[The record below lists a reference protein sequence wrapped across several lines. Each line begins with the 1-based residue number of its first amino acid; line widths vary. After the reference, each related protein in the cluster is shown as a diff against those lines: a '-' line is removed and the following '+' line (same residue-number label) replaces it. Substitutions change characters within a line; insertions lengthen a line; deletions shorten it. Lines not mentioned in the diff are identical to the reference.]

1 MIVFELQLDHLNCIT
16 MSILLHSAFMP
27 HYFISSLR
35 SFCLLKVAHLFNC
48 VSLNILSGF
57 LCDFDSAL
65 SVTSLSL
72 PYLSFLSSL
81 RVSLGILFSSLLG
94 ISLSSS
100 FDPLCPLSL
109 IGLLLP
115 FPSPLPFSTLLSLLL
130 PSLFFPS
137 FESAWAYCS
146 ARSWEFFFSLLFLS
160 LLYPLLHHPFSL
172 PLLPLPFLPYSFL
185 PFLCF
190 PASLRNPACG
200 ISLSSLHISA
210 SLSFSLS
217 LWIRLGILSGSS
229 LGSPPLPSLLLP
241 RLCFFLRS
249 LLLPLPAVSL
259 GILSGSLLLSSLAFV
274 SLPYHLLSSLTLPFL
289 FLLND
294 VLPY

>member
-1 MIVFELQLDHLNCIT
+1 

-48 VSLNILSGF
+48 VSLNVLSGF

-100 FDPLCPLSL
+100 FDHLSPLSL

-210 SLSFSLS
+210 SLSFSSS

-229 LGSPPLPSLLLP
+229 LGSPPLPSLLLSC
-241 RLCFFLRS
+241 LCFFLRS
-249 LLLPLPAVSL
+249 LPLPLPAVSL

>member
-1 MIVFELQLDHLNCIT
+1 M
-16 MSILLHSAFMP
+16 
-27 HYFISSLR
+27 
-35 SFCLLKVAHLFNC
+35 
-48 VSLNILSGF
+48 
-57 LCDFDSAL
+57 
-65 SVTSLSL
+65 TSLSL

-100 FDPLCPLSL
+100 FDHLSPLSL

-146 ARSWEFFFSLLFLS
+146 ARSWEFFFSLLFIS

-172 PLLPLPFLPYSFL
+172 PLLPLPFLLYSFL

-190 PASLRNPACG
+190 PASLRSPACG
-200 ISLSSLHISA
+200 ILLSSLHISA
-210 SLSFSLS
+210 SLSFSSS
-217 LWIRLGILSGSS
+217 LWIRLGILAGSS
-229 LGSPPLPSLLLP
+229 LGSPPLPSLLLSC
-241 RLCFFLRS
+241 LCFFLRS
-249 LLLPLPAVSL
+249 LPLPLPAASL

>member
-1 MIVFELQLDHLNCIT
+1 

-48 VSLNILSGF
+48 VSLNVLSGS

-81 RVSLGILFSSLLG
+81 RVSFS
-94 ISLSSS
+94 
-100 FDPLCPLSL
+100 PLTHWFAP
-109 IGLLLP
+109 P
-115 FPSPLPFSTLLSLLL
+115 FSSPLPFSTLLSLLL

-146 ARSWEFFFSLLFLS
+146 ARSWEFFLSLLFLS
-160 LLYPLLHHPFSL
+160 FLYPLLHHPFSL

-210 SLSFSLS
+210 SLSSFS

-229 LGSPPLPSLLLP
+229 LGSPPLPSLLLSC
-241 RLCFFLRS
+241 LCFFLRS
-249 LLLPLPAVSL
+249 LPLPLPAVSL

-274 SLPYHLLSSLTLPFL
+274 SLPYRLLSSLTLPFP

-294 VLPY
+294 VYPTDPEKWLKLPVLLQGCSCSTSSMVPW